1 MESTAEEIEGQTP
14 RKKRKK
20 EKSVEEDKERVEDSD
35 RDVKEKKRK
44 KLKTKV
50 KDGLQPA
57 SEGPFE
63 KESKKTKKTRLKR
76 ESFDPVEDESLS
88 DKSRAGQS
96 NQQMKNG
103 I

>member
-1 MESTAEEIEGQTP
+1 M
-14 RKKRKK
+14 
-20 EKSVEEDKERVEDSD
+20 EDSD

-44 KLKTKV
+44 KLKKTKV

-76 ESFDPVEDESLS
+76 ESFDPAEDESLS

>member
-44 KLKTKV
+44 KSRKSEEEGKV
-50 KDGLQPA
+50 KEIRRDTGNELI
-57 SEGPFE
+57 F
-63 KESKKTKKTRLKR
+63 SKYSVAFL
-76 ESFDPVEDESLS
+76 
-88 DKSRAGQS
+88 AGVFS
-96 NQQMKNG
+96 AK
-103 I
+103 

>member
-44 KLKTKV
+44 KLKKTKV

-63 KESKKTKKTRLKR
+63 KESRRLRKR
-76 ESFDPVEDESLS
+76 D
-88 DKSRAGQS
+88 
-96 NQQMKNG
+96 
-103 I
+103 